1 MEIKRFIGGLL
12 EANCYVITAT
22 GQMSAGQAAAGRTA
36 GYSGGPCF
44 IIDPGYSP
52 KKIIKYVREKSLD
65 PRGIILTH
73 HHNDHGGGAPLI
85 RKELDCPVMIH
96 TLDADRYGHDVD
108 IYLEEGDVVRFDD
121 SDGNRKGQ
129 GEALEVL
136 HTPGHTEGGIC
147 LMCREDKICFT
158 GDTIFNVDLGRTD
171 LEDGSESSMRRSIKE
186 VVDKWGNE
194 ITIYPGHGD
203 PATMKTVR
211 KINKEF
217 LEIINDD

>member
-12 EANCYVITAT
+12 EANCYVIAAT
-22 GQMSAGQAAAGRTA
+22 GEKAAGFKQV
-36 GYSGGPCF
+36 PCF
-44 IIDPGYSP
+44 IIDPGYNP
-52 KKIIKYVREKSLD
+52 KKIIKYVREKNLA

-73 HHNDHGGGAPLI
+73 HHHDHGGGAPLI
-85 RKELDCPVMIH
+85 RKELDCQVMIH
-96 TLDADRYGHDVD
+96 TLDADRYGHEVD
-108 IYLEEGDVVRFDD
+108 IYLEEGDVIRPYD
-121 SDGNRKGQ
+121 SGGSRRGQ
-129 GEALEVL
+129 GDALEVL

-147 LMCREDKICFT
+147 LLCREDKICFT

-171 LEDGSESSMRRSIKE
+171 LEDGSESSMRQSIKE